1 MDKDKTK
8 KKKRCKSIEEILG
21 LVPVKH
27 DLFISYAHSDNQDG
41 LVDKILKKIK
51 EIYRALTGEQLR
63 IFIDHTD
70 IMTADLWQD
79 RISVEL
85 RQSRLLLAML
95 SPSYFKSEWCRR
107 EWFMAEDKEEKINIF
122 QGSSLISGA
131 IVPILI
137 YPLKRARL
145 SKEEKHL
152 VSTAKGR
159 QWQDFSETKPG
170 TAKSLQLVK
179 RLVEDIID
187 NLDGLRSI
195 IKETKKDNSE
205 PVIIDYRTGLMWSGD
220 VPPVQMTY
228 EDANEYVISLGVA
241 GYDDWRLPSKDEI
254 ESLLE
259 PDLIPN
265 DPHTS
270 PVPLRP
276 PFNYPRHGYLIS
288 GTILESIDNGY
299 YVMNLRNGHIFNGL
313 GYKCFVRAVRGSSR
327 SKGKEERRTKA
338 SSRRPKGCG

>member
-8 KKKRCKSIEEILG
+8 KKRRSKSIEEILG

-41 LVDKILKKIK
+41 LVDKMLKKIK

-63 IFIDHTD
+63 IFVDHTD
-70 IMTADLWQD
+70 IMTADLWRK

-85 RQSRLLLAML
+85 RQSRLLLAVL
-95 SPSYFKSEWCRR
+95 SPSYFKSEWCRL
-107 EWFMAEDKEEKINIF
+107 EWFMAEDKEDKINIL

-131 IVPILI
+131 IIPVLI

-145 SKEEKHL
+145 SEEEKLL
-152 VSTAKGR
+152 VSSARGR
-159 QWQDFSETKPG
+159 QWQDFTETKPG
-170 TAKSLQLVK
+170 TAKSLQLVE

-187 NLDGLRSI
+187 NLDGLRST

-205 PVIIDYRTGLMWSGD
+205 PVIVDPRTGLMWSGD
-220 VPPVQMTY
+220 VPRVQMTY
-228 EDANEYVISLGVA
+228 EDANEYVISLGLA
-241 GYDDWRLPSKDEI
+241 GYDDWRLPSKDEMK
-254 ESLLE
+254 SLLE

-265 DPHTS
+265 DPHAS

-288 GTILESIDNGY
+288 GTIVESKHNGY
-299 YVMNLRNGHIFNGL
+299 YVMNLRNGYIFNGL
-313 GYKCFVRAVRGSSR
+313 GHRCFVRAVRDSLE
-327 SKGKEERRTKA
+327 SKGKKEHRVKA
-338 SSRRPKGCG
+338 SSPRPKGRG

>member
-1 MDKDKTK
+1 M
-8 KKKRCKSIEEILG
+8 
-21 LVPVKH
+21 KH
-27 DLFISYAHSDNQDG
+27 DLFISYAHSDNHEG

-51 EIYRALTGEQLR
+51 EIYRALTGEHLR
-63 IFIDHTD
+63 IFIDRTG

-79 RISVEL
+79 RVSVEL
-85 RQSRLLLAML
+85 RQSRLLLAIL

-107 EWFMAEDKEEKINIF
+107 EWFMAENKEKKINIF

-145 SKEEKHL
+145 SEEEKLL

-170 TAKSLQLVK
+170 TAKSLQLT
-179 RLVEDIID
+179 RGLVEDIID

-195 IKETKKDNSE
+195 IKETKKDNSG
-205 PVIIDYRTGLMWSGD
+205 PVIIDFRTGLMWSGS

-228 EDANEYVISLGVA
+228 EDANEYVINLRLA

-259 PDLIPN
+259 PDLIPE
-265 DPHTS
+265 DPHAS

-276 PFNYPRHGYLIS
+276 PFNYPRYGYLMS
-288 GTILESIDNGY
+288 GTILKSIDKGY
-299 YVMNLRNGHIFNGL
+299 YIMNLRNGHIFNGL
-313 GYKCFVRAVRGSSR
+313 GHKCFVRAARDSLE
-327 SKGKEERRTKA
+327 SKEKKR
-338 SSRRPKGCG
+338 